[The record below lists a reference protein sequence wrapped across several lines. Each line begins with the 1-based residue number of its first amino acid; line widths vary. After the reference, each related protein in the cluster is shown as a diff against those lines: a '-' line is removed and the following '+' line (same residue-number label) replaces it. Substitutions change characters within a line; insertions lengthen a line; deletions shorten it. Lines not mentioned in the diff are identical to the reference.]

1 MSTCALDCFQVCN
14 SSEYAKQNRD
24 YYFSSKPFSLSLSS
38 YLLVSVEIDS
48 KLYYGAIPGTL
59 FLTAYYRALYWS
71 CKKEDCALLVSLI
84 AFAVYGLSERYM
96 LDVFYQFPLL
106 IAYVKYFFKPE
117 HRSVNDRQ
125 YPLEFAN
132 DIIRHFVRKKR

>member
-1 MSTCALDCFQVCN
+1 MFGHHIPFVSSIQAQNEDVKKLILDNAYMRAL
-14 SSEYAKQNRD
+14 
-24 YYFSSKPFSLSLSS
+24 
-38 YLLVSVEIDS
+38 
-48 KLYYGAIPGTL
+48 LYYGAIPGTL